1 MRFYPLH
8 TLIKYLSI
16 IVVLSL
22 TTLAH
27 AETEQPLIHINA
39 EGKST
44 AQPDQ
49 VELALDFSAT
59 QLEVE
64 PAREEVDQHVKTL
77 LNKLKNFELDTSSLD
92 SSQTNVYPQYDYRNS
107 QRQFL
112 GYQVNRKISFTLKRL
127 EQLED
132 LIKVITESKVS
143 KLTQMQFGL
152 SDSELY
158 QTEALSNAIQ
168 NSRAIAQFIA
178 EGYDVKLGP
187 IHAVKHRTTQN
198 RGVNRAMMMESA
210 MASNASP
217 EPSYQQKDL
226 EFKANVDV
234 AFTFD

>member
-1 MRFYPLH
+1 MPFYALH
-8 TLIKYLSI
+8 TLIKYLSMI
-16 IVVLSL
+16 AVLSF

-27 AETEQPLIHINA
+27 AETERSLIHVNA

-59 QLEVE
+59 QIEVE
-64 PAREEVDQHVKTL
+64 PAREEVDQHVQTL
-77 LNKLKNFELDTSSLD
+77 LNKLKQFELDTSSLD
-92 SSQTNVYPQYDYRNS
+92 SSQTNVFPQYDYRNN

-143 KLTQMQFGL
+143 KLTQMKFGL

-158 QTEALSNAIQ
+158 QTEALMNAIQ
-168 NSRAIAQFIA
+168 NSRAVAQLIA

-187 IHAVKHRTTQN
+187 IHTVKHRTTQN
-198 RGVNRAMMMESA
+198 RGVNRAMMMQAE
-210 MASNASP
+210 MASDTSS

-234 AFTFD
+234 AFTFH

>member
-1 MRFYPLH
+1 M
-8 TLIKYLSI
+8 IA
-16 IVVLSL
+16 VLSF

-27 AETEQPLIHINA
+27 AETERSLIHVNA

-59 QLEVE
+59 HIEVE
-64 PAREEVDQHVKTL
+64 PAREEVDQHVQTL
-77 LNKLKNFELDTSSLD
+77 LNKLKQFELDTSSLD
-92 SSQTNVYPQYDYRNS
+92 SSQTNVFPQYDYRNN

-143 KLTQMQFGL
+143 KLTQMKFGL

-158 QTEALSNAIQ
+158 QTEALMNAIQ
-168 NSRAIAQFIA
+168 NSRAVAQLIA

-187 IHAVKHRTTQN
+187 IHTVKHRTTQN
-198 RGVNRAMMMESA
+198 RGVNRAMMMQAE
-210 MASNASP
+210 MASDTSS

-234 AFTFD
+234 AFTFH

>member
-1 MRFYPLH
+1 MLFYSLRN
-8 TLIKYLSI
+8 LVKYLC
-16 IVVLSL
+16 IVVLTF

-27 AETEQPLIHINA
+27 AEPERPLIHVNA
-39 EGKST
+39 EGKSS

-59 QLEVE
+59 HLEVE
-64 PAREEVDQHVKTL
+64 PARKKVDQHVKAL
-77 LNKLKNFELDTSSLD
+77 LNKLKTFELDTSSLD
-92 SSQTNVYPQYDYRNS
+92 SSQTNIYPQYDYRNN

-127 EQLED
+127 EQLEN

-158 QTEALSNAIQ
+158 QTEALVNAIQ
-168 NSRAIAQFIA
+168 NSRAIAHLIA
-178 EGYDVKLGP
+178 ENYDVKLGP
-187 IHAVKHRTTQN
+187 IHTVKHRTTQN

-210 MASNASP
+210 MASDSSS

-226 EFKANVDV
+226 EFKANVDA

>member
-1 MRFYPLH
+1 MLFYSLRN
-8 TLIKYLSI
+8 LVKYLC
-16 IVVLSL
+16 IVVLTF

-27 AETEQPLIHINA
+27 AEPERPLIHVNA
-39 EGKST
+39 EGKSS

-59 QLEVE
+59 HLEVE
-64 PAREEVDQHVKTL
+64 PARKKVDQHVKTL
-77 LNKLKNFELDTSSLD
+77 LNKLKTFELDTSSLD
-92 SSQTNVYPQYDYRNS
+92 SSQTNIYPQYDYRNN

-112 GYQVNRKISFTLKRL
+112 GYQVSRKISFTLKRL
-127 EQLED
+127 EQLEN

-158 QTEALSNAIQ
+158 QTEALLNAIQ
-168 NSRAIAQFIA
+168 NSRAIAQLIA
-178 EGYDVKLGP
+178 ENYDVKLGP
-187 IHAVKHRTTQN
+187 IHTVKHRTTQN

-210 MASNASP
+210 MASDSSSK
-217 EPSYQQKDL
+217 PSYQQKDL
-226 EFKANVDV
+226 EFKANVDA

>member
-1 MRFYPLH
+1 MPFYALQ
-8 TLIKYLSI
+8 TLIKYLI
-16 IVVLSL
+16 ILVLTYS
-22 TTLAH
+22 TLAH
-27 AETEQPLIHINA
+27 AETEQPLIHVNA

-49 VELALDFSAT
+49 VELALDFSST

-64 PAREEVDQHVKTL
+64 SAREEVDQHVKKL
-77 LNKLKNFELDTSSLD
+77 LNKLKKFELDTSSLD
-92 SSQTNVYPQYDYRNS
+92 TSQTNVYPQYDYRNS

-112 GYQVNRKISFTLKRL
+112 GYQVIRKISFTLKRL
-127 EQLED
+127 EQLEG

-158 QTEALSNAIQ
+158 QAEALANAIQ
-168 NSRAIAQFIA
+168 NSHAVAQFIA
-178 EGYDVKLGP
+178 EGYDVKLGQ
-187 IHAVKHRTTQN
+187 IYTVKHRTTQN

-210 MASNASP
+210 MASDSSP
-217 EPSYQQKDL
+217 EPTYQQKDL
-226 EFKANVDV
+226 EFKANIDV